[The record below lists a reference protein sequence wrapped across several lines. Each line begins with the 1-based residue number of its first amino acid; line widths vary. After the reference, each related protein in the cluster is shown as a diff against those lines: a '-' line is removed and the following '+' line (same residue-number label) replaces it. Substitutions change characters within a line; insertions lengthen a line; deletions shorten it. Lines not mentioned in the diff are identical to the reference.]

1 MRTALMGGQC
11 GRGEDA
17 RHKGAGEQLRLQGL
31 SERDP
36 ESVEV
41 TNNELTHAI
50 EGIIKFDHDLNSVLE
65 APVQVTDV
73 VSRYVQVD
81 LAAVVRAR
89 FPACV
94 EH

>member
-1 MRTALMGGQC
+1 MGGQC

-65 APVQVTDV
+65 APVQVINVAGRD
-73 VSRYVQVD
+73 VQVD
-81 LAAVVRAR
+81 LATVVGTR
-89 FPACV
+89 FPAGI